1 MSRPRII
8 KTEMVEGFKAGFV
21 EFILLKCVIGSDSM
35 KKVIICVV
43 LVTVIVAV
51 GIFICHEEIPVLQG
65 NKANTRVRI
74 GVTGFKE
81 EIDSTLYMQGI
92 QLALEKY
99 QADHKGKNEIEL
111 VVMDDQGDINTG
123 LRVAQ
128 NFVND
133 PSIKG
138 VLGHWDSRIAIP
150 ASDIYENA
158 KLPMLSPVVSNPKLY
173 NSNKNYIFGTIPGD
187 VYIADIM
194 AQYAESK
201 NYQRMAVYY
210 DDDLYGIELSK
221 AFCKSAEKRGIIIID
236 RHANFVNELETELT
250 IQKWKTLECQ
260 AVFIADGLPDVGIV
274 IHAIKGY
281 GLNVPI
287 LGDWGLDLSDV
298 IGEIGVDSEN
308 LVYPTL
314 FEPNA
319 SRKELRK
326 FRRNF
331 FNRFQKEPDLWA
343 LLGYDAMSL
352 MGYAIDQTK
361 SVSRKDIAAALRSVQ
376 NWPGVSYNMTFNANG
391 ELTNPRVV
399 IKKVVNGRFLYE
411 R

>member
-1 MSRPRII
+1 
-8 KTEMVEGFKAGFV
+8 
-21 EFILLKCVIGSDSM
+21 M
-35 KKVIICVV
+35 KKAIIGVV
-43 LVTVIVAV
+43 TAIIIVVVAV
-51 GIFICHEEIPVLQG
+51 TIIYRDEIPVLQES
-65 NKANTRVRI
+65 KANTVVRI
-74 GVTGFKE
+74 GVTGFKQ

-92 QLALEKY
+92 RLAIENY
-99 QADHKGKNEIEL
+99 QTVHKGQKKIEL
-111 VVMDDQGDINTG
+111 AFTDDQGDINTG

-138 VLGHWDSRIAIP
+138 VLGDWDSSIAIP

-158 KLPMLSPVVSNPKLY
+158 GLPMLSPVVSNPKLY
-173 NSNKNYIFGTIPGD
+173 NSNKKYIFGTIPGD
-187 VYIADIM
+187 IYIADIM

-201 NYQRMAVYY
+201 KYQRMAVYY
-210 DDDLYGIELSK
+210 IDSLYGVELSK

-250 IQKWKTLECQ
+250 VQKWKTLECQ
-260 AVFIADGLPDVGIV
+260 AIFIADGLPDAGIV
-274 IHAIKGY
+274 IRAIKAA

-287 LGDWGLDLSDV
+287 LGDWGLDLSNV
-298 IGEIGVDSEN
+298 IEEIGVDAEN

-314 FEPNA
+314 FDPNA
-319 SRKELRK
+319 SRKELQK
-326 FRRNF
+326 FRRDF

-352 MGYAIDQTK
+352 MGYAVDQAK
-361 SVSRKDIAAALRSVQ
+361 SVSRKDITAALRSVK

-391 ELTNPRVV
+391 ELTNPRIV
-399 IKKVVNGRFLYE
+399 IKKVINGRYLYE